1 MPHSRIVSRV
11 LAFAAFA
18 ACAPVIAQEGAA
30 LDTITVT
37 GSNITYRDL
46 LDTPAVSVTRPG
58 DFLLLPITL
67 VNDTRS
73 EDSRKREIYATIQKM
88 MGATGKRYDLIYDD
102 SYPLLLTTQ
111 NYQIPL
117 GKDEKRPDVNKVSLS
132 VRTAIDG
139 KPGEAQELT
148 RALRAFVEKAERVGR
163 TEIDISK
170 ETALSLSRPERYRYD
185 LIKAIA
191 DDTTKVRAQLGESCK
206 VTVEGLSSRIEWRR
220 VSAAELL
227 LFIPYHMTIQDCGND
242 GTGKAI
248 PNP

>member
-1 MPHSRIVSRV
+1 MMMRTV
-11 LAFAAFA
+11 LAIGFAAAFA
-18 ACAPVIAQEGAA
+18 YAAPESAHAQAS

-37 GSNITYRDL
+37 GSNISYRDL

-73 EDSRKREIYATIQKM
+73 EDGRKREIYATIEKM
-88 MGATGKRYDLIYDD
+88 MAATGKRFDLIYDD
-102 SYPLLLTTQ
+102 SYPLLLTPQ
-111 NYQIPL
+111 SHQIPL
-117 GKDEKRPDVNKVSLS
+117 GKDDKRPDVAKVELS
-132 VRTAIDG
+132 VRTAINGD
-139 KPGEAQELT
+139 PGNAQELT
-148 RALRAFVEKAERVGR
+148 HTLRTFVEKAERVGR

-191 DDTTKVRAQLGESCK
+191 DDTAKVRAELGSGCK
-206 VTVEGLSSRIEWRR
+206 VSVEGLSSRIEWRR

-227 LFIPYHMTIQDCGND
+227 LYIPYQMTIAECGSSD
-242 GTGKAI
+242 GNSTK
-248 PNP
+248 